1 LGFESFPAFWQNRL
15 MALLIPK
22 DDMFDLEK
30 QIAAWR
36 KQMLAAGIQ
45 SPVPLDELEI
55 HLREEIEQQT
65 KSGTSERQAFNLA
78 TQNMGHPNTLKQEF
92 RRATMKNWR
101 PLKFLSIFC
110 GLTIA
115 AAGCIGLGQTLQEG
129 AIKAWLI
136 HGGTVAIGENHPV
149 EINAR
154 LWAAFMCLFP
164 PFLISVGLVILRFS
178 FRKKR
183 AGPE

>member
-1 LGFESFPAFWQNRL
+1 
-15 MALLIPK
+15 
-22 DDMFDLEK
+22 MFDLENS
-30 QIAAWR
+30 IANWR
-36 KQMLAAGIQ
+36 EQMFVAGIQ
-45 SPVPLDELEI
+45 SPVPLEELEL
-55 HLREEIEQQT
+55 HLREEIERQM
-65 KSGTSERQAFNLA
+65 KLGASELQAFNLA
-78 TQNMGHPNTLKQEF
+78 IQNMGHPNTLKQEF
-92 RRATMKNWR
+92 RRAAMKNWK

-115 AAGCIGLGQTLQEG
+115 VVGCIGLGQTLREG

-136 HGGTVAIGENHPV
+136 HGGTVAIGDNHPV

-183 AGPE
+183 AVSE